1 MSLWKYALHVL
12 VFFGAYFA
20 GVWGFAQIVGSVQNV
35 KQRGPKLTVFT
46 VLLHTILLGAIA
58 FAVLHFI
65 PQFKIALIVG
75 YIISLVKILLAGKIE

>member
-1 MSLWKYALHVL
+1 MGFWNFALHVL
-12 VFFGAYFA
+12 VFFGAYFS
-20 GVWGFAQIVGSVQNV
+20 GVWGFAQIVGSLQNI

-46 VLLHTILLGAIA
+46 ILLHTVLLGAIA

-75 YIISLVKILLAGKIE
+75 YIISLVKILLSGKIE

>member
-12 VFFGAYFA
+12 VFFGTYFA
-20 GVWGFAQIVGSVQNV
+20 GVWGFAQIVGSLQNI

-65 PQFKIALIVG
+65 PQFKISLIVG